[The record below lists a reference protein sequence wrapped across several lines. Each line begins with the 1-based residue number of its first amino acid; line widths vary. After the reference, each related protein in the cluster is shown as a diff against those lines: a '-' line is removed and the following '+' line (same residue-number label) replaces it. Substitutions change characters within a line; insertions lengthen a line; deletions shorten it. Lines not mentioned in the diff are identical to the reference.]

1 MVRRSLAGD
10 GAEELARIP
19 LFAELSTGERRMLG
33 RLVDELVADAGET
46 LMQQGEPG
54 YEVLVIEQGAADV
67 MQDGR
72 LINTMGPG
80 DFFGE
85 LAVLDAGPRT
95 ASVIATSPLRAIVF
109 TAHFL
114 HELRERMPSIGA
126 RIESVATERIEH
138 DAQARRGT

>member
-10 GAEELARIP
+10 GAQELERIP

-33 RLVDELVADAGET
+33 RLVDELMAEQGET

-54 YEVLVIEQGAADV
+54 YEVLVIEQGTAEV
-67 MQDGR
+67 IQDGER
-72 LINTMGPG
+72 INTMGPG

-95 ASVIATSPLRAIVF
+95 ASVIATSSLRAIVF

-126 RIESVATERIEH
+126 RIDSVASERIEH
-138 DAQARRGT
+138 DAQARRRA